1 MITSETSR
9 LSARAQRRATRRAKV
24 QYLITADESSLAELQ
39 ATLATLPLC
48 ASGRIFIEVPDATA
62 IAPID
67 VPSRMT
73 VTWLPRAMRTGAPGT
88 GRACAQ
94 GQAVAR
100 AANAWASEMLCRD
113 DEASDSRD
121 AIETHVTLLGGFLG
135 TADIVDHLTETLGV
149 DPASIYAPERFGLL
163 RTR

>member
-24 QYLITADESSLAELQ
+24 QYLITADENALAELQ

-62 IAPID
+62 IAPIE
-67 VPSRMT
+67 VPTRMT
-73 VTWLPRAMRTGAPGT
+73 VTWLPRATRTGAPGS

-113 DEASDSRD
+113 EASDSSD
-121 AIETHVTLLGGFLG
+121 SVETHVTLLGGFLG

-163 RTR
+163 PTR